1 MLPSFI
7 VYNKNNPFSILCNYQ
22 KAGKGDG
29 AEKNVLQGHMWLQQQ
44 QQQPHQI
51 IRYVHSAGINI
62 WRRLEPSCPPNGYSC
77 YWSCSRPPPPPLLFF
92 HQNGITIFGPSRRC
106 SLQLH
111 LQDLNSS
118 HTEIDGELSYC
129 GVKTSLKALSSL
141 IFSLSHAHK
150 YTASKLNYI

>member
-1 MLPSFI
+1 MSCRATCGCSSSSSSLIKS
-7 VYNKNNPFSILCNYQ
+7 SGMCTLQ
-22 KAGKGDG
+22 ELTSEGDLSPAVLLMDTAATG
-29 AEKNVLQGHMWLQQQ
+29 AAVD
-44 QQQPHQI
+44 
-51 IRYVHSAGINI
+51 
-62 WRRLEPSCPPNGYSC
+62 
-77 YWSCSRPPPPPLLFF
+77 PPPLLFF